1 MCFFT
6 QINNSNSILL
16 QISHFTHKKD
26 VFTTKIHGNEKTP
39 NFINYFCSSFL
50 NPKNQSDMLEIDFKE
65 IITVSMV
72 LFAVIDIVGSIPI
85 IVNLRAKV
93 GHIESEKASI
103 VAGAIMIVFLFVGEG
118 LLNLIGI
125 DVHSF
130 AVAGSFVL
138 FFLALEMILG
148 IRIYRDEE
156 PGSASIVP
164 LAFPLIAGAG
174 TMTTLLSLRS
184 QFHTI
189 NIIIAIVLN
198 IILVYIV
205 LKSSKKIENLLG
217 ENGLGVVRKTFGVI
231 LLAIAVKLFAANVK
245 GLFV

>member
-1 MCFFT
+1 ME
-6 QINNSNSILL
+6 LDL
-16 QISHFTHKKD
+16 R
-26 VFTTKIHGNEKTP
+26 
-39 NFINYFCSSFL
+39 
-50 NPKNQSDMLEIDFKE
+50 E
-65 IITVSMV
+65 IITVGMV

-85 IVNLRAKV
+85 IVDLRTKH
-93 GHIESEKASI
+93 GHIESEKASL
-103 VAGAIMIVFLFVGEG
+103 VAGLIMIVFLFVGEEF
-118 LLNLIGI
+118 LKLIGI

-148 IRIYRDEE
+148 IRLYRDEE
-156 PGSASIVP
+156 ANSASIVP

-184 QFHTI
+184 QFHTV
-189 NIIIAIVLN
+189 NIVIAIFLN

-205 LKSSKKIENLLG
+205 LKSSSKIEKMLG
-217 ENGLGVVRKTFGVI
+217 KNGLGVVRKTFGVV